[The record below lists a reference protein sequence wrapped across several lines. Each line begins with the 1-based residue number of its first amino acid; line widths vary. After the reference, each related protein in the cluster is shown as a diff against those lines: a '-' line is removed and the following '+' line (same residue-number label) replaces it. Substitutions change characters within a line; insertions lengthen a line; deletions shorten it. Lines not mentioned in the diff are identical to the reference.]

1 MKRQEQET
9 VTSVESKQY
18 RRAMANLPNDNK
30 EALCGICGDA
40 PVILNSAYKCA
51 TCAAPV
57 CQKCFERVMRF
68 EKIKWKWTHASAAKN
83 LCFHPRHPD
92 CYTRASMK
100 IIRDTTSRNIQCEV
114 CEHRQMKAEEREE
127 EEEER
132 PSTQP
137 PSPEPCSIRF
147 RCGNEQPPSPKPTR
161 FICGTC
167 APPVLCAVCP
177 DKKPLDQCKEYGHGF
192 YTERW
197 LERQRHQENPKP
209 LDEEEEEDEFEGH
222 DWSDNEEEKEEPK
235 TFEEQHNDS
244 WQDQTRCVK

>member
-1 MKRQEQET
+1 MSTCHITKYKMKRQEQET

-92 CYTRASMK
+92 CYTRATMK
-100 IIRDTTSRNIQCEV
+100 IIRDTTSRSIQCEV

-147 RCGNEQPPSPKPTR
+147 RCGNEQPP
-161 FICGTC
+161 
-167 APPVLCAVCP
+167 L
-177 DKKPLDQCKEYGHGF
+177 PLGDLTVHL
-192 YTERW
+192 T
-197 LERQRHQENPKP
+197 
-209 LDEEEEEDEFEGH
+209 EEEDEFEGEINEIH
-222 DWSDNEEEKEEPK
+222 DLSDDDEEEPE
-235 TFEEQHNDS
+235 
-244 WQDQTRCVK
+244 DQTRCIK